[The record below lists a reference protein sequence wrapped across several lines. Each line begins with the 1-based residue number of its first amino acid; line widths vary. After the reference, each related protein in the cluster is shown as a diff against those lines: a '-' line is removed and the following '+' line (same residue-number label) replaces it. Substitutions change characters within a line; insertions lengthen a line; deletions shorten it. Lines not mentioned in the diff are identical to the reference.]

1 MSLNIQ
7 SQIADL
13 IAEVAQMERTVTID
27 PANEAE
33 FVSSVDQMTETCRAV
48 RMALGKDTEEA
59 EVEKLRQEVSRLRV
73 KVEEDAREQRRL
85 NEEVERLRQEVTRL
99 GDELQAAKALISGD
113 EAAAAPAAEKKY
125 ERPDHGELKRLLEEA
140 MESAAEVEV
149 ASGQYLRPDALN
161 QGNPLFVRV
170 EGLEEE
176 LSVDAAVARAVGCMQ
191 GYIVCP

>member
-7 SQIADL
+7 NQIADL

-33 FVSSVDQMTETCRAV
+33 FVSSVDQMTETCRTV
-48 RMALGKDTEEA
+48 RIALYGKDTEEA

-73 KVEEDAREQRRL
+73 KAEEDAREQRRL

-140 MESAAEVEV
+140 RESAAEAQVSTEK
-149 ASGQYLRPDALN
+149 YLRPDVLN

-170 EGLEEE
+170 EGLEDEV
-176 LSVDAAVARAVGCMQ
+176 SVEHAVARAVGCMQ
-191 GYIVCP
+191 GYIVC